1 MRPCPFRLWE
11 GGKHPVGIGRGKYVQ
26 YIRGKGSSTYKST
39 PTYPTR
45 RQTVGRL
52 MRATCTILICL
63 RATVLKHNAPWVLRI
78 RVSVGRKDNAQC
90 ALHFR
95 LRIVSRVRESNDI
108 AIVLSSASA
117 RLQSILVS
125 GNNLLNDPT
134 HEWTIINFCFNH
146 RYITNLHQLPK
157 KFLLLGNIIKYIKRS
172 VNYRMCFY
180 LSKILLEY

>member
-1 MRPCPFRLWE
+1 MRPCPFGCPE
-11 GGKHPVGIGRGKYVQ
+11 GGKHPVGIGRGKYMR

-63 RATVLKHNAPWVLRI
+63 RATVLKHNAPRVLRI
-78 RVSVGRKDNAQC
+78 RASVGRTDNAQC

-95 LRIVSRVRESNDI
+95 PRIVSRVRESNDI

-134 HEWTIINFCFNH
+134 HEWMVISFCFIQIYH
-146 RYITNLHQLPK
+146 
-157 KFLLLGNIIKYIKRS
+157 KFTS
-172 VNYRMCFY
+172 VT
-180 LSKILLEY
+180 